1 VSTWVLR
8 QWPVP
13 LVAAT
18 ALIVMLAAQRFGA
31 VVEWPTYLPAARA
44 DAPAARLQGL
54 PLAFEENRGQTD
66 PRVRFI
72 THGSGYTQFITAHE
86 VVWRLDGGQQDHAV
100 RMSFPGALLPGVHGE
115 DAIPGRT
122 NYLRGRDPA
131 KWVAGVQQFAAVRLT
146 DLYPG
151 ISLKLY
157 GTRSRPEYDFILEP
171 GADADAI
178 RLRFAGAEQVEVGMR
193 GELIV
198 RTSSGELIHHMPVA
212 YQRDADGQSRTIDA
226 RFVQVAPQE
235 LRFELGRY
243 DPSRPLVIDPIY
255 EYSTFVGGDHGDEG
269 IGGNVDPFQAI
280 TVNGAG
286 EVYAAGVTNSDDF
299 PTTAGVLQPALK
311 EDLDFFII
319 KLNAAGDALLY
330 STYIGG
336 TKDEVGV
343 GGIAVNVNGEVLFG
357 GTSQSPDFPTTP
369 GSFDPT
375 ANAAPGGLDTD
386 VVALKLNATGSALVY
401 STFLSSSSTETLL
414 GFAADSSGSIYLA
427 GSSSPGATV
436 PLGTTAGVINT
447 TGDQYL
453 AKLLP
458 DGSGLAYLT
467 RFGTPFGGE
476 VRIRALALDS
486 SNNVYITGVT
496 STSTALPLVNPF
508 DSTLDGGFDGY
519 VTKINPSA
527 TGIVYSTY
535 LGGSNVDEPRAI
547 AVDAAGSAYVAGTTG
562 NFPVTAGAFHTT
574 ASVNYPGF
582 VAKLS
587 PAGNSLVWATYFAR
601 PNIASTNAIALDA
614 SNRVYVAVD
623 GPPQLD
629 MRVGESPEACLS
641 TVGSPAL
648 ERLSA
653 DGSTSEFGQ
662 RVGAPQVFSNGSDVS
677 AHLVNDIAVDSGNN
691 VYLIGSTNSADFP
704 TYRGFKGS
712 RAPTLHPD
720 AYIAKL
726 SDAAGPAMPTLAFSA
741 ATYSVSEATGAATIT
756 VNRTGRAA
764 GPVKVRAVASAG
776 TATATTDYGPTDVT
790 LEWRNGDLT
799 PKTFDIPIVADAVAE
814 GAETVN
820 LSLTKNWCLGDPGAQ
835 ATAVLTIND
844 GAPPPPP
851 PPPSNGTLQLSAAT
865 YSAGE
870 GAGNATITVTR
881 TGGSSGAVS
890 ARLATSNGTAAAAAD
905 YTATDTIVT
914 FADGDTTAKTV
925 SVPILQ
931 DTADEPDETVNL
943 TLSAPTG
950 GAILGAQT
958 SAVLTITDDDPTPA
972 PPPPPPAPPGG
983 GGGGGG
989 GGGSTNVLMLLAFA
1003 AFSAVRRLLRPA
1015 GR

>member
-1 VSTWVLR
+1 MSTWVLR
-8 QWPVP
+8 QWPIP

-31 VVEWPTYLPAARA
+31 GVELPAYLPAAQA
-44 DAPAARLQGL
+44 DAPAAKLQGL
-54 PLAFEENRGQTD
+54 PLAFEENHGQTD
-66 PRVRFI
+66 PQVRFI
-72 THGSGYTQFITAHE
+72 THGSGYTQFITARE

-122 NYLRGRDPA
+122 NYLKGRDPA

-171 GADADAI
+171 GAAADAI
-178 RLRFAGAEQVEVGMR
+178 RLRFAGAEQVEVGTR

-212 YQRDADGQSRTIDA
+212 YQRDADGQSRTIDV
-226 RFVQVAPQE
+226 RFVQVAPDE

-243 DPSRPLVIDPIY
+243 DHSRQLVIDPIY
-255 EYSTFVGGDHGDEG
+255 EYSTFMGGDHGVEAV
-269 IGGNVDPFQAI
+269 GGVVDPYQAI
-280 TVNGAG
+280 TVNAAG

-311 EDLDFFII
+311 EDLDFYIV

-336 TKDEVGV
+336 TGDEVGV
-343 GGIAVNVNGEVLFG
+343 GGIAVTPNDEVLFG
-357 GTSQSPDFPTTP
+357 GTSQSRDFPTTP
-369 GSFDPT
+369 GSLDPT
-375 ANAAPGGLDTD
+375 SKGVVFDTD
-386 VVALKLNATGSALVY
+386 AVALRLNATGSALVY
-401 STFLSSSSTETLL
+401 STYLSSSATETVL
-414 GFAADSSGSIYLA
+414 GFAADSAGSIYLA
-427 GSSSPGATV
+427 GASPPGATV
-436 PLGTTAGVINT
+436 PLQTTAGVINT
-447 TGDQYL
+447 TGDQYI

-467 RFGTPFGGE
+467 RFGTAFGADI
-476 VRIRALALDS
+476 RIRALALDS
-486 SNNVYITGVT
+486 SNNVYLTGLT
-496 STSTALPLVNPF
+496 FSMTELPLVNPF
-508 DSTLDGGFDGY
+508 DSTLSGGFDVF
-519 VTKINPSA
+519 VTKINSTA

-535 LGGSNVDEPRAI
+535 LGGSNSDEPRAI

-562 NFPVTAGAFHTT
+562 DFPVTPGAFRTT
-574 ASVNYPGF
+574 FSNNYLGF
-582 VAKLS
+582 VTKLA

-601 PNIASTNAIALDA
+601 APGGSTNPIALDS
-614 SNRVYVAVD
+614 SNRVYLAIE

-629 MRVGESPEACLS
+629 LRVGESPETCLAN
-641 TVGSPAL
+641 VASPAIV
-648 ERLSA
+648 RLSA
-653 DGSTSEFGQ
+653 DGSTVEFGM
-662 RVGAPQVFSNGSDVS
+662 RIGAPQVFSGGFDIS
-677 AHLVNDIAVDSGNN
+677 AHLLNDIAVDSGNN
-691 VYLIGSTNSADFP
+691 VYVIGSTNSGDFP
-704 TYRGFKGS
+704 TYKGFKGS
-712 RAPTLHPD
+712 HPPTISPD
-720 AYIAKL
+720 AFIAKL
-726 SDAAGPAMPTLAFSA
+726 SDATPPAMPTLAFSA
-741 ATYSVSEATGAATIT
+741 ATYSVSEAPGVATIT
-756 VNRTGRAA
+756 VNRTGRAG
-764 GPVKVRAVASAG
+764 GPVKVRATASAG
-776 TATATTDYGPTDVT
+776 TATATADYAPTDVT

-799 PKTFDIPIVADAVAE
+799 PKTFNIPIVADGVAE

-820 LSLTKNWCLGDPGAQ
+820 LALTKNWCLGDLGTQ
-835 ATAVLTIND
+835 STAVLTIND

-865 YSAGE
+865 YSAAE

-905 YTATDTIVT
+905 YTATDTIVN

-931 DTADEPDETVNL
+931 DTTDEPDETVTL
-943 TLSAPTG
+943 TLSTPTG
-950 GAILGAQT
+950 GATLGAQT

-989 GGGSTNVLMLLAFA
+989 GGGSTNVLMLLALA
-1003 AFSAVRRLLRPA
+1003 ATSAVRRFLRPA
-1015 GR
+1015 RR